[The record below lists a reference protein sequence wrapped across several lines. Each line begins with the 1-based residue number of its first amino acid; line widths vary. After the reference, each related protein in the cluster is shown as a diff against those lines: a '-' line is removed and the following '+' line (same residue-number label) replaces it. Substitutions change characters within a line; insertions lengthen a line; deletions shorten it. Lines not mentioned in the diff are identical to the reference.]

1 MSEAERLNILQ
12 RRVSATEMVLKQ
24 EGVWQVHCR
33 PAPTYPPTLAF
44 AQQPTGVL
52 TVWYPTR
59 AGVCQGLEASTSR
72 NEVSQP
78 GSNERRGAP
87 RRTPAAADTP
97 HEWPTRNP
105 GANGGGAAGDRAETC
120 SPGGA
125 ARARHAADRHFS
137 RAGGAS
143 TSPSAGAGAAAAAAA
158 AAASIGVILCAVLSV
173 GAFGHLVAA
182 ASSGAR
188 V

>member
-1 MSEAERLNILQ
+1 MSEAERQIILQ
-12 RRVSATEMVLKQ
+12 RRVSATDMVLK
-24 EGVWQVHCR
+24 EGVWQVHGR

-59 AGVCQGLEASTSR
+59 AGVCQGHEASTSR
-72 NEVSQP
+72 NKVSQP

-87 RRTPAAADTP
+87 RRTPAAAGNP

-105 GANGGGAAGDRAETC
+105 GANGGGAAGDRAEA
-120 SPGGA
+120 PLGA
-125 ARARHAADRHFS
+125 TARARRAAECCHS
-137 RAGGAS
+137 RGGAS
-143 TSPSAGAGAAAAAAA
+143 TPPSAGAGAAAAAAA